1 LAVEL
6 LAPVAD
12 ALVAV
17 IAWVA
22 EVFLAL
28 FRSFIRSVRFAF
40 SPSFREAERERL
52 KGQGPFYRV
61 LHASWGAAAA
71 IAFLCLVGALIYW
84 LSRPPPTPAEACAK
98 LELQQLAKCAQSIRY
113 ALPN

>member
-1 LAVEL
+1 MAVEV

-28 FRSFIRSVRFAF
+28 FRSCIRSFRFAL
-40 SPSFREAERERL
+40 SPSFREAERDRL
-52 KGQGPFYRV
+52 RRRGLFYRL
-61 LHASWGAAAA
+61 LHASWGFVAA
-71 IAFLCLVGALIYW
+71 IAFLCLLGALIYW
-84 LSRPPPTPAEACAK
+84 LSRPPPTPAEACAN
-98 LELQQLAKCAQSIRY
+98 LELQYLSNCAQAIRD
-113 ALPN
+113 AWPQ